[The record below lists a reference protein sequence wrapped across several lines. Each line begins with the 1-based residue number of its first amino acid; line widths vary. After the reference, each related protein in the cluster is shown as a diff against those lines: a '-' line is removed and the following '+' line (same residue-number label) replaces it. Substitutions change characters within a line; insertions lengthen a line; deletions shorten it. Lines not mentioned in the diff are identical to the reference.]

1 MTEVLD
7 SPEVP
12 RASPERYNVASFE
25 DYRKLSD
32 LTEQEFRKVGLQDQ
46 EAFEKAITDPR
57 TVYVVAPDGKQYP
70 FLAPLE
76 YEKMYEFERCQDMT
90 GQKNVMLLS
99 VPLNTP
105 NLEDFRIDRPSLM
118 GVDEFAIIVEA
129 FHHDSNEKKNLEYIA
144 NTFGLEEMSF
154 PHPDLMNV
162 PGHEYAWMASYGLSF
177 GPNGNAGQERAGS
190 PDIQQDLGYA
200 WTELSARRN
209 QSELPDDTSDGTYV
223 LSADQLAKL
232 PEVIDE
238 LWAISESGFGKI
250 LGAHHPVSMEFN
262 KQFFEKQISAPDTR
276 TAIHFVDGR
285 AVCFG
290 FIGLTMDNNE
300 WLNTESPTIKAD
312 IAGAE
317 NSGET
322 YVHFYELI
330 SNGLAGMGYSKHILE
345 TFFELAHITGRRYR
359 VFFESTNLSATY
371 IPSIIRQEIATSSSV
386 EMIKDVEELGRL
398 YYTALIPTQVETKKL
413 DIARGSIKDD

>member
-1 MTEVLD
+1 MTELLN
-7 SPEVP
+7 SSE
-12 RASPERYNVASFE
+12 ASQISPERYNLASFE
-25 DYRKLSD
+25 EYRRLSD

-46 EAFEKAITDPR
+46 DAFEKALSDPR
-57 TVYVVAPDGKQYP
+57 TVYVMAPDGKQYP

-99 VPLNTP
+99 IPLNTP
-105 NLEDFRIDRPSLM
+105 NLEDFRIDRSSL
-118 GVDEFAIIVEA
+118 GDADEFAVIVEA
-129 FHHDSNEKKNLEYIA
+129 FRHDPNEEKNLEYIA
-144 NTFGLEEMSF
+144 KTFGLAEMNF
-154 PHPDLMNV
+154 PHPDLRDV
-162 PGHEYAWMASYGLSF
+162 PGHEYAWMASYGLTF
-177 GPNGNAGQERAGS
+177 GPKDNKEIVNDSEV
-190 PDIQQDLGYA
+190 DIQQELSHA
-200 WTELSARRN
+200 WIELSARRN
-209 QSELPDDTSDGTYV
+209 QPELPDDTSNGTYV
-223 LSADQLAKL
+223 LSAEQLAEL

-285 AVCFG
+285 AACFG

-300 WLNTESPTIKAD
+300 WLNTESPAIRAD
-312 IAGAE
+312 IKGAE
-317 NSGET
+317 QRGET
-322 YVHFYELI
+322 YAHFYELI

-345 TFFELAHITGRRYR
+345 TFFELANITGRKYR

-371 IPSIIRQEIATSSSV
+371 IPAIIRQEIDSSSSV

-398 YYTALIPTQVETKKL
+398 YYAALVPVQAEQRLEDT
-413 DIARGSIKDD
+413 R